1 MEKLSTDAEKIMI
14 ERFGKDNI
22 IALATTVDNKPYV
35 RSVNSFYDKGSF
47 YVLTYG
53 RSNKMKQ
60 IQQNPLVAIAGDWF
74 TANGKGINLGYFG
87 KKENLDIAEKMKVA
101 FSEWINNGHNNFE
114 DENTCILQ
122 IELTD
127 GVLFSHGTRYDIDFT
142 EQRYN
147 FQFSNDDFIKKST
160 TKISKAKT
168 GKNNAELTTK
178 YKIGD
183 SVMVYPEKK
192 IGIVCAD

>member
-1 MEKLSTDAEKIMI
+1 
-14 ERFGKDNI
+14 
-22 IALATTVDNKPYV
+22 
-35 RSVNSFYDKGSF
+35 
-47 YVLTYG
+47 
-53 RSNKMKQ
+53 MKQ

-87 KKENLDIAEKMKVA
+87 KEENLDIAEKMRVA

-142 EQRYN
+142 E
-147 FQFSNDDFIKKST
+147 
-160 TKISKAKT
+160 
-168 GKNNAELTTK
+168 
-178 YKIGD
+178 
-183 SVMVYPEKK
+183 
-192 IGIVCAD
+192 